1 MVAIYPMGV
10 YNQNKK
16 TSRKEGLN
24 MADMTLDAGAIPSC
38 CSERKKHRGEQ
49 EYKDLIRRL
58 NIIEGQVRGIRNM
71 LEQDAYCIDILTQA
85 SAVSRAMNSFSCQLL
100 SNHIRT
106 CVKEDLQEGKDETIN
121 ELVATLQKLMK

>member
-1 MVAIYPMGV
+1 MDTTPKA
-10 YNQNKK
+10 
-16 TSRKEGLN
+16 
-24 MADMTLDAGAIPSC
+24 LDNNESAHSC
-38 CSERKKHRGEQ
+38 CGDRKKHRSEQ

-58 NIIEGQVRGIRNM
+58 NIIEGQVRGIRGM

-85 SAVSRAMNSFSCQLL
+85 SAVSCAMNSFSKELL

-106 CVKEDLQEGKDETIN
+106 CVKDDILNGKDESIN

>member
-1 MVAIYPMGV
+1 MELVVESLLSQQLLVGPPLGD
-10 YNQNKK
+10 
-16 TSRKEGLN
+16 L
-24 MADMTLDAGAIPSC
+24 TLM
-38 CSERKKHRGEQ
+38 

-58 NIIEGQVRGIRNM
+58 NIIEGQVRGIRGM

-85 SAVSRAMNSFSCQLL
+85 SAVSCAMNSFAKELL

-106 CVKEDLQEGKDETIN
+106 CVKEDILNGKDESIN